1 MRRISMTHKSLT
13 GDQAMAF
20 GAVRSGVKVVTSYPG
35 SPSSGTV
42 ETLIDLAER
51 YSIYVEWS
59 SNEKVAVEIGIGASM
74 AGRRVLVCVK
84 SVGMNVIVDP
94 LMVLNL
100 TPLHGGLVILL
111 GDDPGAYGSQNDQD
125 TRPMALMLELPIME
139 PATPTEGYIMMQ
151 DAFILSE
158 KYHIPVIIRETRSL
172 SNQIESID
180 IPDSACQQPDLGLI
194 REPYRFVPVPINA
207 VEKHRVLHETMDTLV
222 DWADSTPYNRT
233 MGSGEKGIIG
243 AGFAYRKI
251 LDILGEEPKTFRLFK
266 LGNLYP
272 LPRQK
277 ITEFLMACQDVL
289 VVEEN
294 GPFVETHIK
303 ALAHETGS
311 FVRIHG
317 KQDGLLP
324 REGEI
329 YRWQIQQALQKFIP
343 GFKSERE
350 YRKED
355 EADEIPKKKSFCGNC
370 RYDEVL
376 DHLDKAAESLG
387 QRPVI
392 IGDPG
397 CIVTV
402 ADRIDAKYAMGSA
415 VAVADGVSKVQ
426 SKERAVAIFGDSSF
440 FHTTIPAICNAVY
453 NRSDILMVV
462 LDNKATATSGF
473 QPNPGVGRDAFGQK
487 TPALNIERIVRACGV
502 KHVIPHHL
510 DDTDPPLT
518 EVFRE
523 ALNLR
528 ELTLVIVRLDESS
541 KKRNM

>member
-1 MRRISMTHKSLT
+1 MTHKSLT

-42 ETLIDLAER
+42 ETLIDLAEQH
-51 YSIYVEWS
+51 SIYVEWS
-59 SNEKVAVEIGIGASM
+59 GNEKVAVEMGTGASM

-100 TPLHGGLVILL
+100 TPVHGGLVILL

-125 TRPMALMLELPIME
+125 TRPLALMLELPIME
-139 PATPTEGYIMMQ
+139 PATPTEGYIMIQ

-158 KYHIPVIIRETRSL
+158 KYHIPVIIRETRSF
-172 SNQIESID
+172 SKQIESID
-180 IPDSACQQPDLGLI
+180 IPDSACQQPDLGLT

-207 VEKHRVLHETMDTLV
+207 VEKHRVLHETMDALV
-222 DWADSTPYNRT
+222 DWADSTQYNRT

-251 LDILGEEPKTFRLFK
+251 LDILGKEPKTFRLLK

-277 ITEFLMACQDVL
+277 IAEFLMACQDVL

-311 FVRIHG
+311 SVRIHG
-317 KQDGLLP
+317 KKDGLLP

-329 YRWQIQQALQKFIP
+329 YRWQIQQALQRFIP
-343 GFKSERE
+343 GFKSASE

-370 RYDEVL
+370 RYDKVL
-376 DHLDKAAESLG
+376 DHLDMAAESLG

-440 FHTTIPAICNAVY
+440 FHTTISAICNAVH

-502 KHVIPHHL
+502 KRVISHHL
-510 DDTDPPLT
+510 DDTDPPLN

-541 KKRNM
+541 